1 MLPMPSRISTATYRK
16 QLRQAEQ
23 KVRNRSRQAEGRW
36 CADKWQTSSAGMATT
51 KVLAALDALDRH
63 RFDRMDSNNSL
74 DTLYSKIFT
83 APIGKDANNSAPQNN
98 DTTKSNG
105 ETKEVKTEYNISQ
118 DEPIIQILCEW
129 AVSHERCGEHR
140 AMAVAWL
147 LDKRQS
153 DVTSADSETN
163 TADDKDSTS
172 SANNQPGGLPVFQTF
187 LMKFLDNDA
196 PICDDNSSPQVKAM
210 FTNLVHLFAELI
222 RHDVFSHDAYMCTL
236 ISRGDL
242 LTGGHVGHNNAPPH
256 SNKPATPGNQ
266 GLDDDMFAGMS
277 FCDIILVSEFN
288 FDVYFPQTYLGSN

>member
-1 MLPMPSRISTATYRK
+1 MGENRSSVWQGSPLDFLHLAPSMLPMPARISTASYRL

-23 KVRNRSRQAEGRW
+23 SVRRRSRQAEGRW
-36 CADKWQTSSAGMATT
+36 CADKWQTSSAGMATS
-51 KVLAALDALDRH
+51 KVLSALDALDRH
-63 RFDRMDSNNSL
+63 RFDRMDSTNSL
-74 DTLYSKIFT
+74 DTLYTKIFT
-83 APIGKDANNSAPQNN
+83 TPITREPNTNNSE
-98 DTTKSNG
+98 G
-105 ETKEVKTEYNISQ
+105 KESREYNISQ

-147 LDKRQS
+147 LDKRQL
-153 DVTSADSETN
+153 DITSADDVTN

-172 SANNQPGGLPVFQTF
+172 SANNQPGGLPVFQNF

-196 PICDDNSSPQVKAM
+196 PVMDDSSGPIAKAT

-222 RHDVFSHDAYMCTL
+222 RHDVYSHDAYMCTL

-242 LTGGHVGHNNAPPH
+242 LAGGVVSGPPQ

-266 GLDDDMFAGMS
+266 ALEDDMFAGIDLKPAKLEVM
-277 FCDIILVSEFN
+277 IM
-288 FDVYFPQTYLGSN
+288 